1 MAVHYLILMT
11 AEHKQQFALSTGQ
24 VLPVEGLMNSIER
37 MSVEVEDTLFAL
49 FVTSH
54 APHDSFDAAYE
65 YIHREGLG
73 LVVVA
78 AELESTHLVFAVGAC
93 GEDDDG
99 QGGLAMAYLA

>member
-11 AEHKQQFALSTGQ
+11 AKHEQQFALPTGQ
-24 VLPVEGLMNSIER
+24 VLTVEGLMNSIER
-37 MSVEVEDTLFAL
+37 MSIEVEDTLFAL
-49 FVTSH
+49 FVTSY
-54 APHDSFDAAYE
+54 APHDSFDAADE
-65 YIHREGLG
+65 DIHREGLG

-78 AELESTHLVFAVGAC
+78 AELEGPHLVFAVGTC